1 MYITG
6 KEKLTLPAREE
17 VRVVLESD
25 GTEVDEEDYFT
36 FLPYNT
42 TMMILRQ
49 GEHWRPPGAGN
60 SLFLFPLIHP
70 FRFRCIGLDKQ
81 KFSA

>member
-1 MYITG
+1 MNIAG
-6 KEKLTLPAREE
+6 KEKLTLPASEE

-60 SLFLFPLIHP
+60 SLTLFHLYIHS
-70 FRFRCIGLDKQ
+70 G
-81 KFSA
+81 SNA

>member
-25 GTEVDEEDYFT
+25 GTEVMRSLCAQTQFC
-36 FLPYNT
+36 LP
-42 TMMILRQ
+42 
-49 GEHWRPPGAGN
+49 
-60 SLFLFPLIHP
+60 
-70 FRFRCIGLDKQ
+70 
-81 KFSA
+81 